1 MVVDADIT
9 SPLRTVQDICNLIE
23 TQALKRSNVTFS
35 VTDSRRNPYFNMVM
49 KSEGGIKK
57 VIDSEYVARQQAP
70 EIYDMNASLYAYSPE
85 FLLRG
90 RGVLDGRCE
99 IIKMMDTGILDLDH
113 ENDFVLM
120 EVIAEYLFKNNAEYG
135 EIYDLVKSKSV

>member
-1 MVVDADIT
+1 M
-9 SPLRTVQDICNLIE
+9 S
-23 TQALKRSNVTFS
+23 TFHVEAKDVS
-35 VTDSRRNPYFNMVM
+35 QY
-49 KSEGGIKK
+49 
-57 VIDSEYVARQQAP
+57 QQWP